1 MPVLW
6 VIAHHLPMD
15 SLINSA
21 PEAGS
26 LNVFIVED
34 SSAVRESLHTLLSG
48 IAGVSVIGFAADEA
62 DAIERINTLQPDF
75 VILDLHLQQGTGL
88 NVLINV
94 KKFHVRM
101 KVAVLSNYASA
112 LYVSA
117 CRQSGADYFF
127 DKSFQFMLL
136 GQLLAQLV
144 SPEGLNGKIATLQQ

>member
-1 MPVLW
+1 
-6 VIAHHLPMD
+6 MD

-34 SSAVRESLHTLLSG
+34 SSAVRESLHTLLSD
-48 IAGVSVIGFAADEA
+48 ITGVTVIGYAADEA
-62 DAIERINTLQPDF
+62 GAIERINALLPDF

-88 NVLINV
+88 NVLINL
-94 KKFHVRM
+94 KKTHARM

-117 CRQSGADYFF
+117 CKQSGADYFF

-144 SPEGLNGKIATLQQ
+144 SPEGLDGEIAALKP

>member
-1 MPVLW
+1 
-6 VIAHHLPMD
+6 MD

-34 SSAVRESLHTLLSG
+34 SSAVRESLHALLSD
-48 IAGVSVIGFAADEA
+48 IAGVSVVGYAADEA
-62 DAIERINTLQPDF
+62 GAIERINALLPDF

-88 NVLINV
+88 NVLINL
-94 KKFHVRM
+94 KKTHATM

-117 CRQSGADYFF
+117 CKQSGADYFF

-136 GQLLAQLV
+136 GQLLAHLV
-144 SPEGLNGKIATLQQ
+144 SPAGLNGEIATLQQ

>member
-1 MPVLW
+1 MPVSW
-6 VIAHHLPMD
+6 IMAHYAFMD
-15 SLINSA
+15 APIESA
-21 PEAGS
+21 RKAGR

-34 SSAVRESLHTLLSG
+34 SSAVRESLHQMLSD
-48 IAGVSVIGFAADEA
+48 IHGVSVVGYAADEA
-62 DAIERINTLQPDF
+62 GAIEGINTLLPDF

-88 NVLINV
+88 NVLTNV
-94 KKFHVRM
+94 KKNHARM

-136 GQLLAQLV
+136 GKLLTQLTA
-144 SPEGLNGKIATLQQ
+144 PEGLNGEIAALQS

>member
-1 MPVLW
+1 
-6 VIAHHLPMD
+6 MD
-15 SLINSA
+15 SPIESTRKA
-21 PEAGS
+21 CR

-34 SSAVRESLHTLLSG
+34 SSAVRESLHQLLSD
-48 IAGVSVIGFAADEA
+48 IHGVSVVGYAADEA
-62 DAIERINTLQPDF
+62 GAIEGIDRLLPDF

-88 NVLINV
+88 NVLTNV
-94 KKFHVRM
+94 KKNHARM

-136 GQLLAQLV
+136 GQLLAQLA
-144 SPEGLNGKIATLQQ
+144 SPAGLNGEIAALQS